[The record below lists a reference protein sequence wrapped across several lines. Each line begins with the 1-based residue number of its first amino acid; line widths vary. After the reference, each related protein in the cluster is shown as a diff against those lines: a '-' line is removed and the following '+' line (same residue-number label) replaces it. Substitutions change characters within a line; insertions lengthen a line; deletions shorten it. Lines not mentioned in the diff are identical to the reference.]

1 MLLASQKPA
10 DGYLTLATSQAVS
23 LNTTQLG
30 ISLVFSLSV
39 VIFLATVVKLHPFV
53 SLLDAA
59 LVVGIL
65 NNAMTMMHAGSMAT
79 TLLIIVIIV
88 GSIFLSHLNDAGFLL
103 IKKALRPEYWRDHED
118 LIGSEMP
125 AVGNGS
131 GHDRQPL

>member
-30 ISLVFSLSV
+30 ISLVISLAAL
-39 VIFLATVVKLHPFV
+39 IFLVTVVKLHPFV

-65 NNAMTMMHAGSMAT
+65 NNAMTMMHAGSMIT
-79 TLLIIVIIV
+79 ILLIIVIAA
-88 GSIFLSHLNDAGFLL
+88 GSIFLSHLNDADFPL
-103 IKKALRPEYWRDHED
+103 IQKHFD
-118 LIGSEMP
+118 LS
-125 AVGNGS
+125 VGETMKT
-131 GHDRQPL
+131 

>member
-1 MLLASQKPA
+1 MGRTVHTLREETAMLLASQKPA

-79 TLLIIVIIV
+79 TLLIIVIIA

-103 IKKALRPEYWRDHED
+103 IKKHFGL
-118 LIGSEMP
+118 S
-125 AVGNGS
+125 VGETMKT
-131 GHDRQPL
+131 

>member
-23 LNTTQLG
+23 LNTTQLD
-30 ISLVFSLSV
+30 ISLVISLAAL
-39 VIFLATVVKLHPFV
+39 IFLVTVVKLHPFV

-79 TLLIIVIIV
+79 TLLIIVIIA

-103 IKKALRPEYWRDHED
+103 IKKHSGL
-118 LIGSEMP
+118 S
-125 AVGNGS
+125 VGETMKT
-131 GHDRQPL
+131 

>member
-30 ISLVFSLSV
+30 ISLVISLSV
-39 VIFLATVVKLHPFV
+39 VIFLVTVVKLHPFV

-103 IKKALRPEYWRDHED
+103 IKKHSGL
-118 LIGSEMP
+118 S
-125 AVGNGS
+125 VGETMKT
-131 GHDRQPL
+131 

>member
-1 MLLASQKPA
+1 MLLASQPTA
-10 DGYLTLATSQAVS
+10 DGYLTLAASQAVS

-30 ISLVFSLSV
+30 ISLVLSLAV
-39 VIFLATVVKLHPFV
+39 LIFLVTVVKLHPFV

-65 NNAMTMMHAGSMAT
+65 NNAMTMMHASSMAT

-103 IKKALRPEYWRDHED
+103 IKKHFGL
-118 LIGSEMP
+118 S
-125 AVGNGS
+125 VGETMKT
-131 GHDRQPL
+131 